1 MKQQKFVKS
10 ILTKRLELK
19 PLEPSFEFA
28 TMLFNEISNNR
39 EYFRFMPFV
48 QVKSAEEEFKW
59 MISAKSEFESGKS
72 AVYAVWLRKTN
83 EFVGLVDV
91 HSISWK
97 RENGEFGAWILKK
110 FARQGYTT
118 EALKALEKYFF
129 DMGFHKLTALANVKN
144 RASCGTIKKLGF
156 TKEGVLRDESF
167 NKYMNEWEN
176 YALFSKL
183 ATEYTRGK

>member
-156 TKEGVLRDESF
+156 QKEGVLRDESF